1 MTRLLLVL
9 TLVAF
14 AAPAA
19 AQEIAPGDSAR
30 VETVERLLIVA
41 DLEKLYNESMEQTLA
56 AQLRAAP
63 MLAPYEDLFREF
75 MTKHASWEVMKPDL
89 VQVYREFFTEADM
102 RAMIEF
108 YETDFG
114 RRMMAKMPALMARTS
129 ELSARR
135 VQEHFP
141 ELMAE
146 IEDRILADTVAAP

>member
-1 MTRLLLVL
+1 
-9 TLVAF
+9 
-14 AAPAA
+14 
-19 AQEIAPGDSAR
+19 
-30 VETVERLLIVA
+30 
-41 DLEKLYNESMEQTLA
+41 
-56 AQLRAAP
+56 
-63 MLAPYEDLFREF
+63 